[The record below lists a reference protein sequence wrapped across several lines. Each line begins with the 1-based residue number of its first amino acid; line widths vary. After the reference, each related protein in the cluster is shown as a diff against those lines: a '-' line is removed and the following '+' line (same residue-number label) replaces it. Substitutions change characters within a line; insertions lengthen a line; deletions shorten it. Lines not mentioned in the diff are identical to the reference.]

1 MTKNEFLVKFALNA
15 GLTSL
20 HQYRH
25 NKPLKQAAVLIPLID
40 DGNQLYVLLTKRS
53 MHLRHHPGQVAFPG
67 GKVEEVDINLMHT
80 ASRETHE
87 EIGLPPNLINV
98 IGNLHSYE
106 VISGFEVTPFIAFI
120 PNNFNY
126 IQDDNEVS
134 DIFKV
139 PLKHFRSK
147 KSHIVWNQ
155 ATRIHSSLTF
165 FTLPALQYMGCYSIN
180 DKRLSYT
187 LNIE

>member
-1 MTKNEFLVKFALNA
+1 MTKNEFLVRFSLNA

-25 NKPLKQAAVLIPLID
+25 NKPLKKAAVLIPLID
-40 DGNQLYVLLTKRS
+40 DGNQLFILLTKRS

-67 GKVEEVDINLMHT
+67 GKVEEVDATLMHT

-87 EIGLPPNLINV
+87 EIGLPPNLIKV

-139 PLKHFRSK
+139 PLKHFLEPK
-147 KSHIVWNQ
+147 NHISFEIKRKDFTHQLHFLPYQQYNIWG
-155 ATRIHSSLTF
+155 ATASMIKDLVKHLT
-165 FTLPALQYMGCYSIN
+165 
-180 DKRLSYT
+180 
-187 LNIE
+187 